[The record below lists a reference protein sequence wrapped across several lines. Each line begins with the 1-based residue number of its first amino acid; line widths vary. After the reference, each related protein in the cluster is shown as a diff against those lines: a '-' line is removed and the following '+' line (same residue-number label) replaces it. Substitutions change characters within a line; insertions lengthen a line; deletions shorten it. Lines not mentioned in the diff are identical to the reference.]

1 MKRRGPIVIPSLRI
15 LIRIPQLVPKL
26 REVYIKTMSCYNYN
40 WALSRSRVK
49 IIYKTTR
56 WPRTLSRKRL
66 CPACSK
72 SNVWPVK
79 KIDPYT
85 IRESTR
91 RRTQTSSQARNSST
105 DWRKH
110 FSLAALQRVLSSS
123 MTSLRSTCSLISSKM
138 ETSKI
143 SLCSLKT
150 WCLIRRYKE
159 SLALSISLNR
169 WCSTTTITPTTTS
182 RTKESRHY
190 SSEAVNKNRSC
201 LSKISLN
208 PRSKQLPTWSIIRW
222 LIKSLTSST
231 SS

>member
-1 MKRRGPIVIPSLRI
+1 MKRRGPIVITSFKT

-26 REVYIKTMSCYNYN
+26 REVDIKTMSCFNYN
-40 WALSRSRVK
+40 WALSRNRGK

-56 WPRTLSRKRL
+56 WPITLSRKRI

-72 SNVWPVK
+72 FNRWPVK

-85 IRESTR
+85 IRESAR
-91 RRTQTSSQARNSST
+91 RRTQINSQAKNSST

-123 MTSLRSTCSLISSKM
+123 MTSLRSTSSLISSKM
-138 ETSKI
+138 ETSKT
-143 SLCSLKT
+143 SLCSWKT

-182 RTKESRHY
+182 RTKESRRY
-190 SSEAVNKNRSC
+190 SSEAVNKSRSC
-201 LSKISLN
+201 LSKIRLN
-208 PRSKQLPTWSIIRW
+208 PRSKQLPTWSITRW

>member
-1 MKRRGPIVIPSLRI
+1 MKRRGPIVITSFKT

-26 REVYIKTMSCYNYN
+26 REVDIKTMSCFNYN
-40 WALSRSRVK
+40 WALSRNRGR

-56 WPRTLSRKRL
+56 WPITLSRKRI

-72 SNVWPVK
+72 FNRWPVK

-85 IRESTR
+85 IRESAR
-91 RRTQTSSQARNSST
+91 RRTQINSQAKNSST

-123 MTSLRSTCSLISSKM
+123 MTSLRSTSSLISSKM
-138 ETSKI
+138 ETSKT
-143 SLCSLKT
+143 SLCSWKT

-182 RTKESRHY
+182 RTKESRRY
-190 SSEAVNKNRSC
+190 SSEAVNKSRSC
-201 LSKISLN
+201 LSKIRLN
-208 PRSKQLPTWSIIRW
+208 PRSKQLPTWSITRW